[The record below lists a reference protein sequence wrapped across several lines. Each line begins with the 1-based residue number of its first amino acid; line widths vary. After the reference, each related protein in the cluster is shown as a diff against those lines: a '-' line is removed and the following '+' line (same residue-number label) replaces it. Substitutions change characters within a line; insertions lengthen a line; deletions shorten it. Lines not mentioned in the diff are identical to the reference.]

1 MALYRVDLVPPAG
14 VPEDAG
20 EGSAYDADGAS
31 NSGID
36 RDRNSAKNHPSA
48 LARLRFSDS
57 SSDASAHREPKTQ
70 ADERVAQAVIFPFD
84 GNAQDLRAGKG
95 LGATCL

>member
-48 LARLRFSDS
+48 VARLRFSDS
-57 SSDASAHREPKTQ
+57 SSDADSCRKPHAQ
-70 ADERVAQAVIFPFD
+70 SDERVAHAVIFPVD

-95 LGATCL
+95 LGAA